1 MVDNL
6 FSESLITAYAEGR
19 FRRGQGCRKKQMFV
33 GYARERCIRKNRPKF
48 YELEYHGASILPM
61 MDLKEAVSKGT
72 A

>member
-1 MVDNL
+1 
-6 FSESLITAYAEGR
+6 
-19 FRRGQGCRKKQMFV
+19 MFV